1 MGEYIYP
8 TIASGIAQE
17 NRLEVLANNLANVNT
32 IGYKADRPIFDISY
46 LSGQGNVSQGLGKKD
61 LSSFS
66 DNFIVTLAGLK
77 IDFAPGTFINTGNNF
92 DLAIEGDG
100 FFVLDTPKGK
110 RYTRQGSFGL
120 NAQGVL
126 VNELGYPVSGERGEI
141 TINGG
146 QVHISNDGV
155 VQVNGKE
162 IDKIQVVDFPKPYAL
177 KKEGG
182 AIFVAPPGQEEMSME
197 DEIFKIKQG
206 YLEMAN
212 VNAIKE
218 LTEMMGVLRAYESY
232 QKIIQTLTEANSKA
246 INQVGKTG

>member
-17 NRLEVLANNLANVNT
+17 IRLEVLANNLANVNT
-32 IGYKADRPIFDISY
+32 IGFKADRPVFDISY
-46 LSGQGNVSQGLGKKD
+46 FSGSASMRQGPAKND

-66 DNFIVTLAGLK
+66 DNFTITLAGLK
-77 IDFAPGTFINTGNNF
+77 TNFSPGTLAYSGNKL
-92 DLAIEGDG
+92 DLAVEGDG
-100 FFVLDTPKGK
+100 FFVLDTPAGK
-110 RYTRQGSFGL
+110 RYTRQGNFGL
-120 NAQGVL
+120 NAQGIL
-126 VNELGYPVSGERGEI
+126 VNEQGYAVSGARGEI
-141 TINGG
+141 SITGS
-146 QVHISNDGV
+146 QVNIGNDGM

-162 IDKIQVVDFPKPYAL
+162 IDRIQIVDFTKPYAL

-182 AIFVAPPGQEEMSME
+182 SLFAAAPGQEEISLE
-197 DEIFKIKQG
+197 DNIFMVRQG

-232 QKIIQTLTEANSKA
+232 QKIIQTLTEATSKA
-246 INQVGKTG
+246 INQVGKSV